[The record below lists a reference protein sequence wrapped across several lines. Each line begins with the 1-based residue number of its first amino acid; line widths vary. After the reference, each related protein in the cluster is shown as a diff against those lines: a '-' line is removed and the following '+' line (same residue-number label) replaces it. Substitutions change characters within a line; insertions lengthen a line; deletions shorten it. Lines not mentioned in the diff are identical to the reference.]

1 MLTLL
6 RGGTVYD
13 PIQGIKGETR
23 DIWIRDGRIVAD
35 PGADARPDET
45 HDLSGKVV
53 MAGGVDMH
61 THVGGGKVNIART
74 LLPPELRAEAED
86 SLRGPV
92 PTAWETGIEY
102 ARMGYTAVFEPA
114 LLPVNA
120 RLAHQ
125 EMGDIPIM
133 DKGAFAMLGND
144 DFLLKLL
151 AADAPQAQINDY
163 VSWILRATRSMA
175 IKVVNPGGI
184 NAFKFNQRKMD
195 LDETN
200 PHYGVTA
207 RRILETLSAAVQ
219 ELGVPKPLHVHTYN
233 LGIPGNVDTTLA
245 TMAATGGIPVHLTH
259 LQFHSYGTEG
269 DMGFSSAAAPIAEY
283 INSHDNISVDVG
295 QVMFGQTCTISAD
308 TMLQYAAHQHANP
321 KRWLAADLECEAGCG
336 VVPFKYRDKSFVN
349 ALQWSIGLEL
359 FLAVNDPW
367 RVVLTTDHPNGAS
380 FTSYPHLIRLLM
392 DRSFRNDRL
401 SSLHVEAQASTHLAS
416 MEREY
421 DLYEIAIVTRAAPA
435 RLLGLTERGNL
446 APGSAADI
454 AVYTPGDDWEAV
466 FRDASLVFK
475 DGKLV
480 VRDGKL
486 VDISWGV
493 THWMETE
500 HDAGIETALDEH
512 FRKHYA
518 MSLSNYPVR
527 DDDIEADGRGKLVAH
542 ACRRER

>member
-1 MLTLL
+1 MLKLL

-13 PIQGIKGETR
+13 PVQGINGEVR
-23 DIWIRDGRIVAD
+23 DIWVRDGHIINA
-35 PGADARPDET
+35 PGADAEPQEI
-45 HDLSGKVV
+45 HDLRGKIV
-53 MAGGVDMH
+53 MAGGIDMH

-74 LLPPELRAEAED
+74 LLPPELRAEVED
-86 SLRGPV
+86 SLHGPV
-92 PTAWETGIEY
+92 PTAWETGLEY

-133 DKGAFAMLGND
+133 DKGGFAMLGND

-163 VSWILRATRSMA
+163 VSWILQATRCMA

-200 PHYGVTA
+200 PYYGVTG
-207 RRILETLSAAVQ
+207 RRVLETLSTAVQ
-219 ELGVPKPLHVHTYN
+219 ELGVPKPLHVHTCN
-233 LGIPGNVDTTLA
+233 LGVPGNVDTTLA
-245 TMAATGGIPVHLTH
+245 TMGATGGVPVHLTH

-283 INSHDNISVDVG
+283 INSHDNVSVDVG

-308 TMLQYAAHQHANP
+308 AMLQYAAHQHANP

-349 ALQWSIGLEL
+349 ALQWAIGLEL
-359 FLAVNDPW
+359 FLGVNDPW

-401 SSLHVEAQASTHLAS
+401 SSIHAEAQVATHLAS

-421 DLYEIAIVTRAAPA
+421 DLYEIAIVTRSGPA
-435 RLLGLTERGNL
+435 RLLGLDDRGNL

-466 FRDASLVFK
+466 FRDASMVFK

-493 THWMETE
+493 THWMQTE
-500 HDAGIETALDEH
+500 HDAGIENTLDEH
-512 FRKHYA
+512 FRSHYA
-518 MSLSNYPVR
+518 MSLANYPVR
-527 DDDIEADGRGKLVAH
+527 DDDIEGDGRGKLVAYS
-542 ACRRER
+542 CRRER